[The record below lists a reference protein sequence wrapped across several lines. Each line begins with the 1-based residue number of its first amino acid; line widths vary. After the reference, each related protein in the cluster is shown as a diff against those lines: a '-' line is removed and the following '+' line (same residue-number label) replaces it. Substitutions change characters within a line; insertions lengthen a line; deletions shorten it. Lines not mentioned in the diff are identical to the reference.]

1 MTTNESIDDYPDL
14 TEAGSFIPEPV
25 EDLLQYKE
33 NDNGIVGEL
42 DDNYKLID
50 EETYA
55 TDIADFRNTY
65 SDADDLFNKR
75 DAAIE
80 KYKEALQ
87 KNESSEHKRITKLRM
102 LTLNYYI
109 NRLIIT
115 YFKKSEE
122 AETTTDNYFQSWADT
137 SSIKVDKD
145 TLKQYSESP
154 FNDMAC
160 LFASAGIVFASDMV
174 SQNFCVPRG
183 PSTAC
188 EAADITNFQGRCFSD
203 YTGIDDKGEEPND
216 NIGGYPQH
224 LAWGEKER
232 SQAKCAAGLATV
244 GRQERGVCGLGY
256 YMGQGPN
263 PDSNNKTGTFNY
275 TRCHLGTDDADGVGG
290 WADIGNM
297 NHTCAIEAGGN
308 IIQGIDFTANYYTTN
323 GPPDLQFG
331 ASTIEGCTA
340 NSDLR
345 NAPTGQRAK
354 CKLGYYYKNKDEIY
368 EIPEGVSHC
377 TQPVDLGDIW
387 NENDDMICRK
397 QVGFGQKWPTGPP
410 RMIPVPFYPYAVP
423 LSLYSAPYGEQSGVS
438 IDQPSQHTYG
448 RKSLYDQGAMGCTG
462 LNRRLQCEMG
472 YSGGV
477 KLDPWSS
484 ECVFRTDNMGDV
496 CKNTYG
502 DDWFAWPQT
511 QSSWTQGCTQPET
524 RTKATCRTDDM
535 VPVGTEFTNM
545 SHEVAGQQCTTEGLT
560 STDTAC
566 AHYYGPNYVM
576 TGRSQ
581 DVYVKYGDVTTLQN
595 NGNNGNNGNI
605 SNSSLSGNQDSVD
618 YTDFTVEKDKCL
630 AGFAR
635 PICKKVQNLSE
646 MKNSIC
652 LWTNRSCNGMTCQ
665 QRVDKLNENIGEKN
679 LNGGKWIAINP
690 NNKCGAQGGMN
701 SNSCLVCTSGGLTD
715 KYMAYDSPYYA
726 ALLDT
731 AGKVGGQPAG
741 NNQHDGWA
749 AKPVGTNDLFLCKHA
764 AFWDNHYKERECTS
778 NITDNIKDA
787 YTDPGEKVYVPK
799 GSDISTMKSYLD
811 KYAQIGGGFG
821 PSQAW
826 LPDSSNYTWSDHY
839 GGKYCEEINTDLP
852 EFMSCIGRRV
862 NAPNN
867 SYEAAGPTGIDSNYL
882 YVTNNYNNESPL
894 DSLASVA
901 TANANAA
908 AIGNTVNTNNLQ

>member
-1 MTTNESIDDYPDL
+1 MTNENTQDYYSEL
-14 TEAGSFIPEPV
+14 TEPGSFTPQSV
-25 EDLLQYKE
+25 EDLLEYTD
-33 NDNGIVGEL
+33 NDNETITGL
-42 DDNYKLID
+42 DENYKLID

-55 TDIADFRNTY
+55 SDIADFRNTH

-75 DAAIE
+75 DAAID

-87 KNESSEHKRITKLRM
+87 QNESKEYKRLTKLRM

-109 NRLIIT
+109 NRLIIN

-137 SSIKVDKD
+137 SSIKVDID

-160 LFASAGIVFASDMV
+160 AFASAGIMFASDMV

-183 PSTAC
+183 PSTTC
-188 EAADITNFQGRCFSD
+188 DSADITNFQGRCFSD
-203 YTGIDDKGEEPND
+203 YTGTDDKSEEPND

-263 PDSNNKTGTFNY
+263 PDANYSTGTFNY
-275 TRCHLGTDDADGVGG
+275 TRCHLISDDADGIGG
-290 WADIGNM
+290 WTEIGNL
-297 NHTCAIEAGGN
+297 NNTCAVEAGGN
-308 IIQGIDFTANYYTTN
+308 LIQGIDSTANFYTTN

-331 ASTIEGCTA
+331 ASTIESCTA

-354 CKLGYYYKNKDEIY
+354 CQLGYYYKNADEIY
-368 EIPEGVSHC
+368 ELPEGVSQC
-377 TQPVDLGDIW
+377 TQPIALNETNENGDIV
-387 NENDDMICRK
+387 CRK
-397 QVGFGQKWPTGPP
+397 QVGFGQKEPTGPP
-410 RMIPVPFYPYAVP
+410 RLIPTIVPPYVIP
-423 LSLYSAPYGEQSGVS
+423 LANYSADFGQNSGIS

-448 RKSLYDQGAMGCTG
+448 RKSLYDEGAMGCNG

-484 ECVFRTDNMGDV
+484 ECVYRTDNMGDV
-496 CKNTYG
+496 CQNTYG
-502 DDWFAWPQT
+502 EEWFPWPQT
-511 QSSWTQGCTQPET
+511 QSSWTQGCSQPET
-524 RTKATCRTDDM
+524 RTKATCRNDDM

-545 SHEVAGQQCTTEGLT
+545 AHEAAGQQCTTEGLT

-576 TGRSQ
+576 TGRTS
-581 DVYVKYGDVTTLQN
+581 DVYVKYGEVNTLQN
-595 NGNNGNNGNI
+595 NGNNGN
-605 SNSSLSGNQDSVD
+605 SSVSGAQDTTD
-618 YTDFTVEKDKCL
+618 YTDFTVDKDKCGNIL
-630 AGFAR
+630 KR
-635 PICKKVQNLSE
+635 PMCKKVKNLSE

-652 LWTNRSCNGMTCQ
+652 LWTNRSCQGQTCQ
-665 QRVDKLNENIGEKN
+665 QRVDKLNENIGKDN
-679 LNGGKWIAINP
+679 LNGGEWIAMNP
-690 NNKCGAQGGMN
+690 NKTCGAAGGIN

-715 KYMAYDSPYYA
+715 NYMEEESPYYA

-741 NNQHDGWA
+741 NNQYDGFA
-749 AKPVGTNDLFLCKHA
+749 AKPVGSNDLFLCKHA
-764 AFWDNHYKERECTS
+764 AFWDDHYKERDCTS
-778 NITDNIKDA
+778 NLTTNIKTA
-787 YTDPGEKVYVPK
+787 YEDPGQYVYVPK
-799 GSDISTMKSYLD
+799 GSDIDTMTNHLNT
-811 KYAQIGGGFG
+811 YANIASEG

-826 LPDSSNYTWSDHY
+826 LPDSSNYTWSDPY
-839 GGKYCEEINTDLP
+839 DGKFCEDINTSAP
-852 EFMSCIGRRV
+852 EFMSCIG
-862 NAPNN
+862 NENN
-867 SYEAAGPTGIDSNYL
+867 QPANTTKVEGVGPTGIGRNYL
-882 YVTNNYNNESPL
+882 YITNNYNEDNPL
-894 DSLASVA
+894 DSLAAVA
-901 TANANAA
+901 TANANA
-908 AIGNTVNTNNLQ
+908 V